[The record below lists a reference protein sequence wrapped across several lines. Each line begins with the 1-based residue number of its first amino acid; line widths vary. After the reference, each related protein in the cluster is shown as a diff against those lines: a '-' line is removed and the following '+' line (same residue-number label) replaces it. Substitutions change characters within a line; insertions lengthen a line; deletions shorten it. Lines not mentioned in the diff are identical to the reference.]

1 MLSFCARPSPEVPVT
16 ASPKIHPTAVIE
28 DGAQI
33 GAGVTIG
40 PYSIIGPHV
49 TIGEE
54 CHIGPH
60 VVISGHT
67 TIGKRNRFFQ
77 FASIGAEPQD
87 KKYRGEEAQLEIGND
102 NTIRES
108 VTINIGSGDGGGLT
122 KIGNQN
128 WIMAYCH
135 IAHDCHVGSGVT
147 MANGATL
154 AGHVH
159 VGNHVTFAGF
169 SGAHQFCRI
178 GDFAFLGMYGG
189 VTQDV
194 PAYVMAS
201 GQPPRPRGINSEGLK
216 RHQFSEVEIR
226 NIKSA
231 YRIIYREGL
240 PRAEALVILED
251 RLSDQPELKPMIDSI
266 HASQRGLLR

>member
-1 MLSFCARPSPEVPVT
+1 MLDQPN
-16 ASPKIHPTAVIE
+16 IHPTAIIA
-28 DGAQI
+28 DGASLGRNTQI
-33 GAGVTIG
+33 GA
-40 PYSIIGPHV
+40 YSV
-49 TIGEE
+49 
-54 CHIGPH
+54 IGPH
-60 VVISGHT
+60 VVLGDDCVVGPHVVIDGHT
-67 TIGKRNRFFQ
+67 TLGDRNRIHP

-87 KKYRGEEAQLEIGND
+87 KKYAGEIARLVIGND

-108 VTINIGSGDGGGLT
+108 VTINHGSGDGGGLT
-122 KIGNQN
+122 KLGDRN

-135 IAHDCHVGSGVT
+135 IAHDCMVGSGVT

-159 VGNHVTFAGF
+159 VGDHVTFAGF

-178 GDFAFLGMYGG
+178 GDYAFLGMYGG

-201 GQPPRPRGINSEGLK
+201 GQPPRPRGINAEGLK
-216 RHQFSEVEIR
+216 RHGFGEDEIR

-231 YRIIYREGL
+231 YRVIYRSGL
-240 PRAEALVILED
+240 QRAEAIAMLQERIGE
-251 RLSDQPELKPMIDSI
+251 QPELSRMIDSI
-266 HASQRGLLR
+266 LASERGLLR